1 MLTYAQHPW
10 DPWGQD
16 VSEKKAVGAAQTCS
30 AGAGGGPSVRGLWS
44 PWQVP
49 ATSKMQDWTLDRC
62 GLKENVIPGRG
73 PSVGKRMEPGLCRQ
87 VQGMW
92 EAGASPSRNVGELEE
107 QSFPRAMGSLESWH

>member
-1 MLTYAQHPW
+1 MCQKRKL
-10 DPWGQD
+10 WGLHRPARR
-16 VSEKKAVGAAQTCS
+16 ERGR
-30 AGAGGGPSVRGLWS
+30 GPSVRGLWS

>member
-1 MLTYAQHPW
+1 MCQKRKL
-10 DPWGQD
+10 WGLHRP
-16 VSEKKAVGAAQTCS
+16 ARR
-30 AGAGGGPSVRGLWS
+30 GGGGGGGGRGCPGLAA
-44 PWQVP
+44 